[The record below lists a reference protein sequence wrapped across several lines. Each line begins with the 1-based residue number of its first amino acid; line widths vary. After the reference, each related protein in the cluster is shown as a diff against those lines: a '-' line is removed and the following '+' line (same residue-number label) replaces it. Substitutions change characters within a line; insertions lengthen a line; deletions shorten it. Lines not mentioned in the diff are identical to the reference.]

1 MKIYTK
7 RGDKGQTS
15 LFGGARVSKSDPR
28 VVAYG
33 AVDAANSAIGWVAAL
48 PDLSFDLTS
57 IMSDLFDIGAELATA
72 TNTQIVASRVTQ
84 LEHHIDEAEEQ
95 LTPLR
100 SFILPTGCEAAARL
114 HMARTAVRRAEQEI
128 VSLGGVRNEVI
139 MYINR
144 LSDLLFVWA
153 RLCNHRQNLPDILW
167 KANQDR

>member
-28 VVAYG
+28 VMAYG
-33 AVDAANSAIGWVAAL
+33 AVDAANSTIGWVAAL
-48 PDLSFDLTS
+48 PDLPFDLTS

-72 TNTQIVASRVTQ
+72 KNTEISAERVTK
-84 LEHHIDEAEEQ
+84 LEHYIDEAEEQ
-95 LTPLR
+95 LPPLR

-128 VSLGGVRNEVI
+128 VSLGEVRDEVI

-153 RLCNHRQNLPDILW
+153 RLCNHKNNLPDILW
-167 KANQDR
+167 TANQDR